1 MNFIIP
7 FKCFFFFFFFFFYYI
22 IYVFKYT
29 NKDIGVF
36 VNKNNYMNLYET
48 LTKYHKQNFN
58 IIENNK
64 YGKKKKKKK
73 RK

>member
-1 MNFIIP
+1 
-7 FKCFFFFFFFFFYYI
+7 
-22 IYVFKYT
+22 
-29 NKDIGVF
+29 
-36 VNKNNYMNLYET
+36 MNLYET

-73 RK
+73 KKKKISFL

>member
-1 MNFIIP
+1 MNLYETLTKYHKQNFNIIEN
-7 FKCFFFFFFFFFYYI
+7 
-22 IYVFKYT
+22 YT

-64 YGKKKKKKK
+64 YGKKKKKK